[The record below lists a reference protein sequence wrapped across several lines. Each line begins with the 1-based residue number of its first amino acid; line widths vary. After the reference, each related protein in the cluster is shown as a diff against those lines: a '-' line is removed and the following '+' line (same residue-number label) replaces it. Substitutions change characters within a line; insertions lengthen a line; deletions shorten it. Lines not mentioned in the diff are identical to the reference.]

1 MIGVL
6 GISHKSAPV
15 NIREKLA
22 FAADEL
28 DAVSEALIG
37 TGFFKELVFLSTC
50 NRSEVYFVA
59 NEICSAGAAKNIK
72 RVLAETKGID
82 GNLDPYLFQK
92 FHTDAVKHL
101 FSVVAGLDSMI
112 LGEYQ
117 IVSQVK
123 GAYNDA
129 DARGAVGKV
138 FHRLFTKAL
147 ECSKQ
152 VRVETPFNRGAHS
165 VSYAAVTKCAELFP
179 DLTERN
185 ILIIGAGD
193 TGELVLRNF
202 AKKGCRNITISNRT
216 EEKAVELAQSFGA
229 RVLPF
234 GDMFNGIHDAEIIV
248 SSISCKE
255 PLLDAARVM
264 PAMNG
269 HEKVVMI
276 DLGVPRNIDDDVSTI
291 PSVTLFNVDDLEEV
305 VVMNEERKQEYISV
319 AQDIV
324 DRKVE
329 EFGQWLDEQSLSPAI
344 SSINKRIVAILD
356 DELTAV
362 KGMISEDEYLK
373 LEKYNR
379 FIARKLKNK
388 FVKRLKELTD
398 NGRKSEYVSIINLLF
413 DEENDEQ
420 N

>member
-1 MIGVL
+1 
-6 GISHKSAPV
+6 
-15 NIREKLA
+15 
-22 FAADEL
+22 
-28 DAVSEALIG
+28 
-37 TGFFKELVFLSTC
+37 
-50 NRSEVYFVA
+50 
-59 NEICSAGAAKNIK
+59 
-72 RVLAETKGID
+72 
-82 GNLDPYLFQK
+82 
-92 FHTDAVKHL
+92 
-101 FSVVAGLDSMI
+101 
-112 LGEYQ
+112 
-117 IVSQVK
+117 
-123 GAYNDA
+123 
-129 DARGAVGKV
+129 
-138 FHRLFTKAL
+138 
-147 ECSKQ
+147 
-152 VRVETPFNRGAHS
+152 
-165 VSYAAVTKCAELFP
+165 VSYAAVTKCAELFS
-179 DLTERN
+179 DLTQRN

-291 PSVTLFNVDDLEEV
+291 PSVTLFNVEEV
-305 VVMNEERKQEYISV
+305 VAVKQERKQEYISV

-329 EFGQWLDEQSLSPAI
+329 ECGQWVDEQSLSPAI

-373 LEKYNR
+373 LEKDNR
-379 FIARKLKNK
+379 FIAR
-388 FVKRLKELTD
+388 
-398 NGRKSEYVSIINLLF
+398 
-413 DEENDEQ
+413 
-420 N
+420 